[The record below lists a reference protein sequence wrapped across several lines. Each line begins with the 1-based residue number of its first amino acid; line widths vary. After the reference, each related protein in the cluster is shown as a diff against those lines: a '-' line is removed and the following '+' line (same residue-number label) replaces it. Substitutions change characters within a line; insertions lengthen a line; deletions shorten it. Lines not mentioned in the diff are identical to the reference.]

1 MGKRVYLDYNAST
14 PVDPAVVEAMR
25 RSLAEEFGNPS
36 SGHSFGE
43 TARRAVESAR
53 EQTAALLGCAP
64 ERIIFGSGGTEANN
78 SAILSAI
85 LARPG
90 RKHLL
95 SSQVEHPSVLRPLAL
110 LAQNFGYEVELLPV
124 DEEGG
129 LDLARL
135 AAAIRPDTALVSLMA
150 ANNETGVLWDMAAIG
165 AICRERQVL
174 CHCDTIQLA
183 GKAAIAARELPVD
196 YLTIAGHK
204 LHGPKGVGALYAHPE
219 APVSPLVV
227 GAGQENGRRG
237 GTENVAGIVGLGLAC
252 ELAEAHLGDYRQ
264 KVAALRDRIEE
275 FIRANFDFARINGGN
290 QPRLANTV
298 NVSFEHCAS
307 AQMIQ
312 DLDDRGYAVSAH
324 AACQSGDLDP
334 SHVLAAMRLPE
345 SFQHGT
351 LRISLSRMS
360 TAAEV
365 EGFLALLPEVV
376 ARSRQNFV

>member
-1 MGKRVYLDYNAST
+1 MPRVYLDHNAST
-14 PVDPAVVEAMR
+14 PVDPAVVEAMA
-25 RSLAEEFGNPS
+25 RSLAENFGNPS
-36 SGHSFGE
+36 SGHAFGE
-43 TARRAVESAR
+43 AARRAVEAAR
-53 EQTAALLGCAP
+53 EQTAVLIGCAP
-64 ERIIFGSGGTEANN
+64 ERIVFGSGGTEANN

-90 RKHLL
+90 KKHLI

-110 LAQNFGYEVELLPV
+110 LARNFGYEVELLPV
-124 DEEGG
+124 APDGG
-129 LDLARL
+129 LDPARL

-150 ANNETGVLWDMAAIG
+150 ANNETGVRWDIAAIG

-174 CHCDTIQLA
+174 FHSDTIQLA
-183 GKAAIAARELPVD
+183 GKAPLAAAELPVD
-196 YLTIAGHK
+196 YLTIAAHK
-204 LHGPKGVGALYAHPE
+204 LHGPKGIGALYAHPE

-237 GTENVAGIVGLGLAC
+237 GTENVPGIVGLGLAC
-252 ELAEAHLGDYRQ
+252 ELAAGHLAAYRQ
-264 KVAALRDRIEE
+264 VETLRDRIETFITAE
-275 FIRANFDFARINGGN
+275 FPFARINGGK

-334 SHVLAAMRLPE
+334 SHVLAAMQLPE

-351 LRISLSRMS
+351 LRISLGR
-360 TAAEV
+360 TTTLAEV
-365 EGFLALLPEVV
+365 EGFLAVLPEVV